1 MAEALL
7 VIQSRAELPAAFNV
21 MASQDFNSPHELILK
36 PKEHTRTLSQ
46 NALFHMWMGELSR
59 YLKRRG
65 RAFATAAWCKAAMK
79 HTFLG
84 YREEEHMNV
93 LTGELTVTRE
103 LVRTRDLKTAPMFYF
118 MEQVEAWCS
127 GIGCLLTIP
136 ETSDYMRLKRKQ
148 NQ

>member
-21 MASQDFNSPHELILK
+21 LASQDFNSPHELILK

-46 NALFHMWMGELSR
+46 NALFHMWMGELSD
-59 YLKRRG
+59 YLIARG
-65 RAFATAAWCKAAMK
+65 RKFATPEWCKDAMK
-79 HTFLG
+79 HSFLG
-84 YREEEHMNV
+84 YQRTERVNV
-93 LTGELTVTRE
+93 LTGEVTASQE
-103 LVRTRDLKTAPMFYF
+103 LIATRRLKTAPMFHF
-118 MEQVEAWCS
+118 MSEVEAWCT

-136 ETSDYMRLKRKQ
+136 ETSAYMKLKRKQ